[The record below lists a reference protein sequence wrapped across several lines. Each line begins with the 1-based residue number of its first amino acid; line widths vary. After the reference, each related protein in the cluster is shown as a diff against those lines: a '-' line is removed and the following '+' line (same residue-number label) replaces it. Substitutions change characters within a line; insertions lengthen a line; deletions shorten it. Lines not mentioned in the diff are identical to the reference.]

1 VQPLLDKVWGIAT
14 TKELGA
20 RTVTLKL
27 KFSDFTQITRARSL
41 AGPVPDRESLAQISL
56 KLLHEAFPLRRRV
69 RLIGVSLS
77 GLRARTSDHPEQLGF
92 AL

>member
-1 VQPLLDKVWGIAT
+1 MPADRASSSKQVGIVLSPGTADAHDARPHVERMMPDSDGLD
-14 TKELGA
+14 
-20 RTVTLKL
+20 
-27 KFSDFTQITRARSL
+27 
-41 AGPVPDRESLAQISL
+41 
-56 KLLHEAFPLRRRV
+56 LHTPAFPLRRRV